1 MAPLQAEVGFWG
13 KPTALIDW
21 CEENYVVTSYI
32 AEFWNTIS
40 NLIMIIPPLVFAYQ
54 AKREGLERRYFWLQ
68 FTVLLVG
75 IGSWLFHMTL
85 RYGMQITDELPMV
98 FGSCF
103 FIYTLFENCEPS
115 GKMNQPLA
123 VGLFLYSFLAICVYL
138 FVQNPV
144 FFQTI
149 YGLTVVATVARAL
162 YNIKYLAPCRQVWYL
177 YFTSFA
183 SYLFA
188 FVLWN
193 VDQIFC
199 QDLRLV
205 RLRLENISAFL
216 APFSQLHALWHL
228 LAAHATYQSIV
239 FNCLARQIYLGRPCE
254 LKVACFFFPYLSFES
269 NAKLLQD

>member
-1 MAPLQAEVGFWG
+1 MMAPVEIDDGFWG

-21 CEENYVVTSYI
+21 CEENYVVTTYV
-32 AEFWNTIS
+32 AEFWNTVS
-40 NLIMIIPPLVFAYQ
+40 NLVMIIPPLIFAYQ
-54 AKREGLERRYFWLQ
+54 AKRQGLERRYFWLQ
-68 FTVLLVG
+68 LTVLLVG

-115 GKMNQPLA
+115 GQTNFPLA
-123 VGLFLYSFLAICVYL
+123 IGLFLYSLIAIVVYL

-149 YGLTVVATVARAL
+149 YGLTVFATIGRAL
-162 YNIKYLAPCRQVWYL
+162 FNIKYLPPCRKVWYL
-177 YFTSFA
+177 YFTSSA
-183 SYLFA
+183 SYLIA
-188 FVLWN
+188 FCLWN

-199 QDLRLV
+199 HDLRNIRVGLA
-205 RLRLENISAFL
+205 NISSIL

-228 LAAHATYQSIV
+228 LAAHATYQSII
-239 FNCLARQIYLGRPCE
+239 FNCLARQIYLGRPCQ
-254 LKVACFFFPYLSFES
+254 LKVAFYLFPYLNFDSRE
-269 NAKLLQD
+269 KGID